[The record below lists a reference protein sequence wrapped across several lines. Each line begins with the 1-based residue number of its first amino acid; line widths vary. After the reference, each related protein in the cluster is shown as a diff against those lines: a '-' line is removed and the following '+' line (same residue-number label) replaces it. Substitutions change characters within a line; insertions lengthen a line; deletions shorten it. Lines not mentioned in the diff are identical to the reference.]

1 MRKEQVKGIMRKAW
15 IVLIIALLGCNS
27 ALLLSMQM
35 REKAREERFERAL
48 EQERVALEKALAVR
62 EEKIREAI
70 AVSESNITAVLR
82 RIERTE
88 VGLGRVRSA
97 TVRQSSAGEKDTG
110 NAIHLL
116 YDEAYLEDR
125 EEEGWRLLKE
135 KAYGAAYKVYDEIV
149 KRDPERLSSRYYRI
163 YSLFYSNEM
172 NREKY
177 DDIVKEIEYLRGKGM
192 EEESFKEIEK
202 FIERERGIGDEGR

>member
-35 REKAREERFERAL
+35 REKEREERFERAL
-48 EQERVALEKALAVR
+48 EQERVALEQALAVR

-88 VGLGRVRSA
+88 IGLGRVRSA
-97 TVRQSSAGEKDTG
+97 TLTRSTVGG
-110 NAIHLL
+110 
-116 YDEAYLEDR
+116 
-125 EEEGWRLLKE
+125 
-135 KAYGAAYKVYDEIV
+135 
-149 KRDPERLSSRYYRI
+149 
-163 YSLFYSNEM
+163 
-172 NREKY
+172 
-177 DDIVKEIEYLRGKGM
+177 
-192 EEESFKEIEK
+192 
-202 FIERERGIGDEGR
+202 